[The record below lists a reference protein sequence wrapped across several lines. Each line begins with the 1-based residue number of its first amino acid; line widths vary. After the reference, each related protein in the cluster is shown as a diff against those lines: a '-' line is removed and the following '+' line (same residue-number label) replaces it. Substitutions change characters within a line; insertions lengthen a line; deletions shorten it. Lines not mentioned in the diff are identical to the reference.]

1 LVVEPWQPLTV
12 QSSDDDIDARV
23 KAASSTW
30 YHYAGTA
37 SMGAVVDADLRVMG
51 LGGLRVADAAVV
63 PVPLGGHYQAAMYA
77 LAEQAAD
84 LIIQDAN

>member
-1 LVVEPWQPLTV
+1 
-12 QSSDDDIDARV
+12 
-23 KAASSTW
+23 
-30 YHYAGTA
+30 
-37 SMGAVVDADLRVMG
+37 MGAVVDADLRVMG
-51 LGGLRVADAAVV
+51 VGGLRVADAAVV